1 MKYLRR
7 NNWFQIKHNG
17 GTKVK
22 DISYIYTAGNKIKTA
37 EILLSSLR
45 KISQQA
51 GAELCKA
58 QVSVS
63 SFETERAK
71 SQTQSRGKKRRVKR
85 RR

>member
-22 DISYIYTAGNKIKTA
+22 DISYIYTAGNQIKTV

-51 GAELCKA
+51 GAELCQA
-58 QVSVS
+58 QVKLEVVVE
-63 SFETERAK
+63 FGVEFGIELEPCHY
-71 SQTQSRGKKRRVKR
+71 
-85 RR
+85 